1 MTIAK
6 IWCRHLASLVVP
18 LASLAFVLTGPH
30 RWFEALP
37 FLLVIT
43 ASVVADFRSGREH
56 RQPLPNLPRA
66 PFDALLFV
74 LVALQVANVVL
85 LARMIALP
93 SATVGDAVVDAFV
106 GINMVGI
113 SSGYSG
119 IVVAHELIH
128 RKEKPMRLLGRLL
141 LVTVFYEHFYTEHIR
156 GHHARVGTAED
167 PATARFGETF
177 ARFKWRTI
185 PAQFRSAWNLEKQ
198 RLGDRHWMPWR
209 NRVLQG
215 MVAQTALAGGLGVAF
230 GGWALLVHLLQAHLA
245 VTLLECVNYFEH
257 WGLTRTGKKV
267 TAVDS
272 WDTDSAFTYYTLV
285 GLSRHADHHALASRP
300 YQELRHVEESPKLPV
315 GYFGM
320 VVWILL
326 GNNKRLRQRLTEELQ
341 RRKLGPFAGPT
352 PPQGTAK
359 GSSLQ
364 PSASISS

>member
-6 IWCRHLASLVVP
+6 IWARHLASLVVP
-18 LASLAFVLTGPH
+18 LAALAFVLTGPH
-30 RWFEALP
+30 RWYTSLP
-37 FLLVIT
+37 FLLIIT

-56 RQPLPNLPRA
+56 RQPLPSLPKW
-66 PFDALLFV
+66 PFDILLFV
-74 LVALQVANVVL
+74 LVAIQVVNVVL
-85 LARMIALP
+85 LARMIAQP
-93 SATVGDAVVDAFV
+93 SLTLADALVDAFV

-128 RKEKPMRLLGRLL
+128 RKEKHMRLLGRLL
-141 LVTVFYEHFYTEHIR
+141 LVTVIYEHFYTEHIR
-156 GHHARVGTAED
+156 GHHARVGTADD

-177 ARFKWRTI
+177 VRFKWRTI

-198 RLGDRHWMPWR
+198 RLGSKYLVPWK

-215 MVAQTALAGGLGVAF
+215 AVAETSFAAVLGVAF
-230 GGWALLVHLLQAHLA
+230 GGWALLVHVLQAHLA

-257 WGLTRTGKKV
+257 WGLERRGKKV

-300 YQELRHVEESPKLPV
+300 YQELRHVDESPKLPV

-326 GNNKRLRQRLTEELQ
+326 GNNARLREVLTAELQ
-341 RRKLGPFAGPT
+341 RRQLGPFA
-352 PPQGTAK
+352 
-359 GSSLQ
+359 
-364 PSASISS
+364 

>member
-6 IWCRHLASLVVP
+6 IWLRHLAALVVP
-18 LASLAFVLTGPH
+18 AAALAFVLTGPH
-30 RWFEALP
+30 RWYEALA
-37 FLLVIT
+37 FLLVIVV
-43 ASVVADFRSGREH
+43 SVVADFRSGPER
-56 RQPLPNLPRA
+56 RQPRADLPKA
-66 PFDALLFV
+66 PFDALLYV
-74 LVALQVANVVL
+74 LVILQVANVVL

-93 SATVGDAVVDAFV
+93 SASLTDALVDGFV

-128 RKEKPMRLLGRLL
+128 RKEKHMRLLGRLL
-141 LVTVFYEHFYTEHIR
+141 LVTVYYEHFYTEHIR

-177 ARFKWRTI
+177 VRFKWRTI

-198 RLGDRHWMPWR
+198 RLGRERWKPWK

-215 MVAQTALAGGLGVAF
+215 VVAETGFAAGLTVAF
-230 GGWALLVHLLQAHLA
+230 GGWALLVHLLQGHLA

-300 YQELRHVEESPKLPV
+300 YQDLRHVEESPKLPV

-326 GNNKRLRQRLTEELQ
+326 GNNAKLRQRLTEELQ
-341 RRKLGPFAGPT
+341 RRKLGPFAN
-352 PPQGTAK
+352 PPAE
-359 GSSLQ
+359 
-364 PSASISS
+364 

>member
-1 MTIAK
+1 VTIAK
-6 IWCRHLASLVVP
+6 IWARHLASLVVP
-18 LASLAFVLTGPH
+18 LAALGFVLTGPH
-30 RWFEALP
+30 RWYTSLP
-37 FLLVIT
+37 FLLIIT
-43 ASVVADFRSGREH
+43 ASVVADFRSGREQ
-56 RQPLPNLPRA
+56 RQPLPDMPRW

-85 LARMIALP
+85 LARMIAQPAHGL
-93 SATVGDAVVDAFV
+93 GDAIADALV

-128 RKEKPMRLLGRLL
+128 RKEKHMRLLGRLL
-141 LVTVFYEHFYTEHIR
+141 LVTVIYEHFYTEHIR
-156 GHHARVGTAED
+156 GHHARVGTADD

-177 ARFKWRTI
+177 VRFKWRTI

-198 RLGDRHWMPWR
+198 RLGSKYLVPWK

-215 MVAQTALAGGLGVAF
+215 VVAETSFAAALGVAF
-230 GGWALLVHLLQAHLA
+230 GGWALLVHVLQAHLA

-257 WGLTRTGKKV
+257 WGLERRGKKV

-300 YQELRHVEESPKLPV
+300 YQELRHVDESPKLPA

-326 GNNKRLRQRLTEELQ
+326 GNNTRLRKVLTAELQ
-341 RRKLGPFAGPT
+341 RRQLGPF
-352 PPQGTAK
+352 
-359 GSSLQ
+359 S
-364 PSASISS
+364 

>member
-6 IWCRHLASLVVP
+6 IWARHLASLVVP
-18 LASLAFVLTGPH
+18 LAALAFVLTGPH
-30 RWFEALP
+30 RWYTSLP
-37 FLLVIT
+37 FLLIIT

-56 RQPLPNLPRA
+56 RQPLPSLPKW
-66 PFDALLFV
+66 PFDILLFV
-74 LVALQVANVVL
+74 LVAIQVVNVVL
-85 LARMIALP
+85 LARMIAQP
-93 SATVGDAVVDAFV
+93 SLTLADALVDAFV

-128 RKEKPMRLLGRLL
+128 RKEKHMRLLGRLL
-141 LVTVFYEHFYTEHIR
+141 LVTVIYEHFYTEHIR
-156 GHHARVGTAED
+156 GHHARVGTADD

-177 ARFKWRTI
+177 VRFKWRTI

-198 RLGDRHWMPWR
+198 RLGSKYLVPWK

-215 MVAQTALAGGLGVAF
+215 VVAETSFAAVLGVAF
-230 GGWALLVHLLQAHLA
+230 GGWALLVHVLQAHLA

-257 WGLTRTGKKV
+257 WGLERRGKKV

-300 YQELRHVEESPKLPV
+300 YQELRHVDESPKLPV

-326 GNNKRLRQRLTEELQ
+326 GNNARLREVLTAELQ
-341 RRKLGPFAGPT
+341 RRQLGPFA
-352 PPQGTAK
+352 
-359 GSSLQ
+359 
-364 PSASISS
+364 